1 MRPRRYVAAAV
12 AAAAAVVLAA
22 CSSGG
27 GSSSSTG
34 SAGTASGNTAAQKST
49 AYIGGSRCAQN
60 QAAGQI
66 TYLTSYDL
74 GGSVAILN
82 EIAAAEL
89 GYFKDL
95 CLNVTLKPEATNNA
109 QLVSA
114 GTAQIAGAGSAS
126 DVLSAI
132 ANGAKIKG
140 IATYGNVGQYELAT
154 MANGPI
160 KSLKDL
166 VGKTVGYKTAMPP
179 QLTSM
184 LINAGVDVSKIKEV
198 SVGFDPD
205 ILPQG
210 KVDAVQVYKD
220 HEPDVLR
227 GQGYKITEW
236 DPSKYG
242 VQGTFSVMMANTA
255 FAQAHPTAVED
266 FMRASFQAM
275 QWINASTANLSKAI
289 GWSKSMSQ
297 AGYSVKE
304 QTDRWI
310 AGNKIVQANLIPGHG
325 IGYQEASKWEPEAK
339 ALFANK
345 LIKQPADAAAAQDD
359 TFVDAIYA
367 GAKLIWP
374 APGAVGNDG

>member
-1 MRPRRYVAAAV
+1 
-12 AAAAAVVLAA
+12 
-22 CSSGG
+22 
-27 GSSSSTG
+27 
-34 SAGTASGNTAAQKST
+34 
-49 AYIGGSRCAQN
+49 
-60 QAAGQI
+60 
-66 TYLTSYDL
+66 
-74 GGSVAILN
+74 
-82 EIAAAEL
+82 
-89 GYFKDL
+89 
-95 CLNVTLKPEATNNA
+95 
-109 QLVSA
+109 
-114 GTAQIAGAGSAS
+114 
-126 DVLSAI
+126 
-132 ANGAKIKG
+132 
-140 IATYGNVGQYELAT
+140 
-154 MANGPI
+154 
-160 KSLKDL
+160 
-166 VGKTVGYKTAMPP
+166 
-179 QLTSM
+179 
-184 LINAGVDVSKIKEV
+184 
-198 SVGFDPD
+198 
-205 ILPQG
+205 
-210 KVDAVQVYKD
+210 
-220 HEPDVLR
+220 
-227 GQGYKITEW
+227 
-236 DPSKYG
+236 
-242 VQGTFSVMMANTA
+242 MMANTA